1 MAISY
6 EVRQRIESFLSDRG
20 LRMTRPRE
28 VIIEAIFQSDEHF
41 TAEELQER
49 VRAIDENA
57 SRATV
62 YRTLS
67 MLVEG
72 GLLHELDLGRG
83 VTCYDPNFIEHPNH
97 NHLICVDCHRV
108 VEFEDAHM
116 ELLND
121 CITKRLGFS
130 AASKS
135 IRIEASCDELRRA
148 GFCRHKKV
156 KKAKEEAVVAAV

>member
-1 MAISY
+1 MAISP
-6 EVRQRIESFLSDRG
+6 EVRERIEGFLSDRG
-20 LRMTRPRE
+20 LRMTQPRE
-28 VIIEAIFQSDEHF
+28 VIIEAIFASDEHF
-41 TAEELQER
+41 TAEELQDR
-49 VRAIDENA
+49 VRAIDANA

-108 VEFEDAHM
+108 VEFEDAHI

-121 CITKRLGFS
+121 CITKRLGFTP
-130 AASKS
+130 ASKS
-135 IRIEASCDELRRA
+135 IRIEASCDELHRT
-148 GFCRHKKV
+148 GNCRFKKV
-156 KKAKEEAVVAAV
+156 AVKEEEAVAAV